1 MASMADVYRAL
12 NALKEE
18 GVVQD
23 YAICGG
29 TAALFYAQ
37 TTATFD
43 IDIFVLLQ
51 QRGVLIDLGP
61 IYDWARA
68 RGYEIENEYLHVYGV
83 PVQVLVA
90 GEGLEESA
98 VQNARLLDYDGVSVP
113 VAPPEHLVLM
123 YLRAGGAKRRGR
135 AFDLLEA
142 EATNAARVSAL
153 AQQFDLQ
160 ELWQKWKDD

>member
-12 NALKEE
+12 NAMRDE
-18 GVVQD
+18 GIVEN
-23 YAICGG
+23 YAVCGG

-51 QRGVLIDLGP
+51 QHSVLIDLGP
-61 IYDWARA
+61 IYNWARA
-68 RGYEIENEYLHVYGV
+68 RGYEIENEYLRVHGV

-90 GEGLEESA
+90 GEGLEKAA
-98 VQNARLLDYDGVSVP
+98 VQEARLLDYDGVPVP

-123 YLRAGGAKRRGR
+123 YLQAGGAKRRGR
-135 AFDLLEA
+135 AFDLLEVG
-142 EATNAARVSAL
+142 AADTERVSAL
-153 AQQFDLQ
+153 AQRFDLQ
-160 ELWQKWKDD
+160 KLWQKWKDD